1 MRKYGK
7 DIVLT
12 QKIMQDIDKALL
24 IILINVF
31 FISSMSDLFVSM
43 RRND

>member
-1 MRKYGK
+1 MRKYGE

-31 FISSMSDLFVSM
+31 FISSMSDLVVSM